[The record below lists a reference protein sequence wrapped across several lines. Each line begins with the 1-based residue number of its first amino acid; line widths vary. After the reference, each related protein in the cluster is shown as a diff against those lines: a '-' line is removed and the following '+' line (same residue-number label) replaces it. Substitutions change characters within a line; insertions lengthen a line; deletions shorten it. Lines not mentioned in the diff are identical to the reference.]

1 MKQHTTPVIRA
12 TLATVLTVVVAAPT
26 ATATAESSSSS
37 DTTCSAV
44 HVVMAPGTSETST
57 SSNPNDDRH
66 GYLSELIRPVLSSAN
81 DGTAGSDLS
90 GGFSKIITD
99 NFSESEEED
108 STTDA
113 EESTSGWGSSNRSD
127 SSDSDD
133 AELNVARTT
142 LTYPSTA
149 GGAWAGMGVTNSV
162 PKNFG
167 DTTPYAQ
174 SVSIGV
180 GMAEEMISQISSDC
194 PDTDIVLIG
203 YSQGAE
209 VMSATARRAGAGV
222 SDVPADAVAGV
233 ALIADPTREAGTP
246 LMADGSDAPVGQ
258 SAVSGLG
265 EYPTPKAAGLGNEK
279 TGISD
284 FGSLSDRVFSACLPG
299 DYVCG
304 LPAESE
310 LVAEVVTTAEQL
322 SLGDPVDALTQVA
335 KALDRVAKTTEIE
348 DVADLDFGEDGFK
361 AAGLGD
367 NEATDEL
374 DVDGSVLA
382 DRFQVSLDG
391 NDTDTTDTDGA
402 DDSDEGDT
410 WGSSGDTEEAESSDE
425 SAALDEGVIDG
436 GALPGQQESSST
448 ESTETSESRSSASSA
463 ASEEPKAS
471 STESSEEAS
480 TEPSAEPTQ
489 APDAF
494 TVDEEQANTPDPLS
508 SPEAFA
514 GAVIPLTAKLGG
526 MALGAGVTW
535 VKDTMT
541 PQNIAEISLAGV
553 TGGPEAAGV
562 AAAAKFADTG
572 KTFLEPA
579 SASGSARKVLTAVQE
594 AGFDVPEE
602 MQLAVDLSAWLSMT
616 EHVAYGERAM
626 LPDGRT
632 AETAI
637 QDWILDLAG
646 TSADGGLDSEEVSD
660 LVGVGADALEQVDFD
675 SDMATSAVDAMKE
688 ATR

>member
-1 MKQHTTPVIRA
+1 MKQHSTPVIRA

-26 ATATAESSSSS
+26 VAATASAASSS

-66 GYLSELIRPVLSSAN
+66 GYLSELISPVLSSAN

-99 NFSESEEED
+99 NFSESEED

-233 ALIADPTREAGTP
+233 ALIADPTREGGTP
-246 LMADGSDAPVGQ
+246 LMVDGSDAPVGQ

-265 EYPTPKAAGLGNEK
+265 EYPTPKAGGLGNEK

-367 NEATDEL
+367 NEATDAL
-374 DVDGSVLA
+374 DLDDSVLA
-382 DRFQVSLDG
+382 ERFKVSLDDYSTG
-391 NDTDTTDTDGA
+391 PGDSTE
-402 DDSDEGDT
+402 DSDSTEDDP
-410 WGSSGDTEEAESSDE
+410 WGSSGNTTEDDVSEGAEPSDD
-425 SAALDEGVIDG
+425 AADIGGV
-436 GALPGQQESSST
+436 LPGQEDTST
-448 ESTETSESRSSASSA
+448 STSGETETPA
-463 ASEEPKAS
+463 
-471 STESSEEAS
+471 
-480 TEPSAEPTQ
+480 EPSAEPTQ

-494 TVDEEQANTPDPLS
+494 TPDDQETPDPLS
-508 SPEAFA
+508 SPQAFA
-514 GAVIPLTAKLGG
+514 DAVIPLTAKLGG
-526 MALGAGVTW
+526 MALATGVTW
-535 VKDTMT
+535 VKDTLT
-541 PQNIAEISLAGV
+541 PQNIAEIGLAGV
-553 TGGPEAAGV
+553 TGGPQAAGV
-562 AAAAKFADTG
+562 AAATKFGETG

-579 SASGSARKVLTAVQE
+579 SASGTAREVLTAVQE
-594 AGFDVPEE
+594 VGFEVPDQ
-602 MQLAVDLSAWLSMT
+602 MKLAVELSAWLSMT

-632 AETAI
+632 AEAAI
-637 QDWILDLAG
+637 QDWILDLSG
-646 TSADGGLDSEEVSD
+646 TGAEADLVSEGISE
-660 LVGVGADALEQVDFD
+660 LVGVGSEALEQMDFD
-675 SDMATSAVDAMKE
+675 PDMAASAVDAVKE
-688 ATR
+688 TTR